1 MILFPEIPLHFLV
14 IRNCTIKF
22 CLIKI
27 GPKSF
32 CKIVFRISR
41 LIQEV
46 AGMANL
52 SACPYDEIRGRKCA
66 RIEVLEKCFLIQ
78 SRWVNSFCEATLRRT
93 HYLILPTISES
104 ENKCHSSAPLSSL
117 NGIQEESSDISRQE
131 PDITDSLESYRFFLT
146 ESDEFRYFP
155 TDESI
160 DG

>member
-27 GPKSF
+27 RPKSF

-46 AGMANL
+46 ARMANL
-52 SACPYDEIRGRKCA
+52 SACSYDEIRRRKCS
-66 RIEVLEKCFLIQ
+66 RIEVLEKCCLIQ
-78 SRWVNSFCEATLRRT
+78 CRGINALRETSLRRT

-104 ENKCHSSAPLSSL
+104 ENKCHSSTRLSSL
-117 NGIQEESSDISRQE
+117 NGIQEESSDISWQE